1 MKKNFPKEDR
11 EFLTADF
18 SSAGPIAML
27 LKKIPESR
35 KTEALLH
42 FHRLRYSEFDLD
54 KPFLEQFGRN
64 QVKLTTI
71 LARMTDEI

>member
-1 MKKNFPKEDR
+1 
-11 EFLTADF
+11 
-18 SSAGPIAML
+18 ML

-64 QVKLTTI
+64 QVKLTAI